1 MSAEEISAWAS
12 VGTFVVILVS
22 ALAAFVQLRHM
33 SVLNGLTVL
42 NEFSKEYERVEGA
55 AVAALPV
62 IAEHLEHLDARLAL
76 AAGKAIPDWARPA
89 MPLVRLFEELGSYT
103 NHDIVPHDL
112 VTDMWAPVV
121 LRWWEDLTPFI
132 AVVRRSHG
140 STMLENWEAIVVR
153 SKTTLDKQRSSYPKR
168 LPRIGIVD
176 PWPDDPT
183 TNARENPR
191 RARDGRD

>member
-12 VGTFVVILVS
+12 VGTLVVILVS

-55 AVAALPV
+55 ATAALPV
-62 IAEHLEHLDARLAL
+62 IEEHLEDFDARMTL
-76 AAGKAIPDWARPA
+76 AAGGAVPEWARPA
-89 MPLVRLFEELGSYT
+89 MPLIRLFEILGNYT
-103 NHDIVPHDL
+103 NRNIVPPDL
-112 VTDMWAPVV
+112 VMDMWAPVV
-121 LRWWEDLTPFI
+121 LHWWEDFAPFI
-132 AVVRRSHG
+132 AVMRRVNG
-140 STMLENWEAIVVR
+140 PTMLENWEAIAVR
-153 SKTTLDKQRSSYPKR
+153 ARSTLESDRSSYPKR

-183 TNARENPR
+183 PPARSDSDADSLR
-191 RARDGRD
+191 

>member
-12 VGTFVVILVS
+12 VGTLVVILVS

-55 AVAALPV
+55 ATAALPV
-62 IAEHLEHLDARLAL
+62 IEEHLEDFDARMTL
-76 AAGKAIPDWARPA
+76 AAGGAVPEWARPA
-89 MPLVRLFEELGSYT
+89 MPLIRLFEILGNYT
-103 NHDIVPHDL
+103 NRNIVPPDL
-112 VTDMWAPVV
+112 VMDMWAPVV
-121 LRWWEDLTPFI
+121 LHWWEDFAPFI
-132 AVVRRSHG
+132 AVMRRLNG
-140 STMLENWEAIVVR
+140 PTMLENWEAIAVR
-153 SKTTLDKQRSSYPKR
+153 ARSTLESDRSSYPKR

-183 TNARENPR
+183 PPARSDSDADSLR
-191 RARDGRD
+191 